1 MKIFYKNLHGE
12 VFILEVEPGDT
23 IYMVKKKIQDNEAG
37 KHGVNKYIRQKENQ
51 TPEYIINNPTYISR
65 DLTPD
70 QQHLIFDGRPLQDD
84 RTLAEYNIKKESEI
98 RLVLRLRGGGSHKF
112 H

>member
-1 MKIFYKNLHGE
+1 MQIFYKNVCGKTI
-12 VFILEVEPGDT
+12 ILEVEPSDT
-23 IYMVKKKIQDNEAG
+23 IYSVKKRIQDKEAG
-37 KHGVNKYIRQKENQ
+37 KHGENKYIRQKENQ